1 MRLLAYVLKCLLLL
15 ILIGSSFMSA
25 LEIGG
30 LLGSLAAGF
39 LSDRAVAKVRLYH
52 QYIYLYKNVILLF
65 MTNHVFFRKFVY
77 IIPFRSSCVFLKMC
91 LN

>member
-1 MRLLAYVLKCLLLL
+1 
-15 ILIGSSFMSA
+15 MSA

-52 QYIYLYKNVILLF
+52 QYIYIYTKTLYYYSWQTMFSSENVFILYHLEVAVCF
-65 MTNHVFFRKFVY
+65 
-77 IIPFRSSCVFLKMC
+77 
-91 LN
+91 

>member
-1 MRLLAYVLKCLLLL
+1 MRRLGYGLKCILLL
-15 ILIGSSFMSA
+15 ILTGSSFMSA

-52 QYIYLYKNVILLF
+52 QYIFIQNLYTIHDKP
-65 MTNHVFFRKFVY
+65 R
-77 IIPFRSSCVFLKMC
+77 FLQKIC
-91 LN
+91 LYSTIQK

>member
-1 MRLLAYVLKCLLLL
+1 MRRLGYGLKCILLL
-15 ILIGSSFMSA
+15 ILTGSSFMSA

-52 QYIYLYKNVILLF
+52 QYIYLYKIFILF

-77 IIPFRSSCVFLKMC
+77 ILPFRNSCFFF
-91 LN
+91 